1 MIFLYLFV
9 AVDIEPGQMASTRGK
24 DLECSLRNKR
34 TGIILCDD
42 NKCWALLVLRPWI
55 WPPFNSLYGR
65 LSTCFFFS
73 SSCLVAN
80 LFWLRIY
87 LSPHVDILS
96 YCIKKNT
103 GESKQ
108 ASIFQQVTRQR
119 SPTQISKKRRGVGS
133 RMENRYI
140 YKGEK
145 NPPSFLGPSQIL
157 NCGYYSQLLVIPRT
171 AKGDSWSNYSC
182 YVILWSHA
190 NILIS
195 LIISE
200 CNNKENNAALK
211 TVSTVS
217 PGDRFALV
225 YKFPKG
231 KLRLCKLKKKK
242 TEPVTTNS
250 VVLFDFPKHM
260 SISAL

>member
-1 MIFLYLFV
+1 
-9 AVDIEPGQMASTRGK
+9 MASPRGK
-24 DLECSLRNKR
+24 DLECSLLNKR
-34 TGIILCDD
+34 TGMILCDD
-42 NKCWALLVLRPWI
+42 NKCWALLVLWPWI

-87 LSPHVDILS
+87 LSPHVDISS

-145 NPPSFLGPSQIL
+145 ILLAFWAQVRSWIVGIILSYWWFLGLLRGIL
-157 NCGYYSQLLVIPRT
+157 GPT
-171 AKGDSWSNYSC
+171 A
-182 YVILWSHA
+182 VA
-190 NILIS
+190 
-195 LIISE
+195 
-200 CNNKENNAALK
+200 
-211 TVSTVS
+211 
-217 PGDRFALV
+217 
-225 YKFPKG
+225 
-231 KLRLCKLKKKK
+231 
-242 TEPVTTNS
+242 
-250 VVLFDFPKHM
+250 M
-260 SISAL
+260 